1 MRIRTLLSLLFAC
14 FILNVGLPNVQA
26 QDEDKTEAVD
36 DSTKSKIDEEAD
48 LPLPA
53 ERKLIYSAT
62 EGSWISLDV
71 SPDGQRLVFDFLG
84 DLFTI
89 PISGGKADTLT
100 TGMAFDSQPRY
111 SPDGKKVLFVSDRDG
126 GENVWTIGLD
136 SLDTKQL
143 TEGKDNKYES
153 PEWAPDGNYFV
164 VAKGIGFS
172 PVKLQMAHVDGGSG
186 SQLIKEPENAR
197 TTGPAFSTDGR
208 YIWYAQRT
216 RTWQYNAVFP
226 QYWIVKYD
234 RETGKKVTRAFRYG
248 SAIRPTLSP
257 DGKWLVYGT
266 RYEAETGLILRNLET
281 GDESWLAYP
290 IQHDDQESVASRDA
304 LPGMSFTPDSEAL
317 IASYG
322 GKIWRIPIDGS
333 GETEIPFEID
343 VDIDLGPEVDFDYPI
358 EDTPTFTVRQ
368 IRDAVPS
375 PDGSQLAFTALDDL
389 YVMDYPDGDP
399 ESITQ
404 SDAVDA
410 HPAWSPDGQWIA
422 YVMWDGSEGQIMKAR
437 ANGRGNP
444 EQLTSLSGI
453 YTQLAWSPGGQR
465 IVAIRGSAR
474 AYRDMTGPGGFG
486 TADDI
491 VWVSADGGETHF
503 IAPTEGRG
511 TPHFTADRNRI
522 YLFGGSKGLVS
533 IRWDGTDEKAHLE
546 VTGQTR
552 PGQKQPNRPGLI
564 RMAPVGDQALVEMNN
579 EIYVVTVPVL
589 GGDTP
594 TISVADP
601 EKASFPA
608 RKLTKIGGQFPT
620 WSSNAELVHWSIGNA
635 HFRYD
640 LAEGKRIDDI
650 IAAEKKAKEEAEE
663 AKKKEEE
670 EKKKKDEEE
679 QDGDEGDEDEDDGE
693 DEDGDDGDEGDEDED
708 DGDDEDGDENGESEE
723 DDDEGTKPYEPDE
736 HRVLIEASRDIPQGT
751 VVLRGARLITMNG
764 DEVIEDGAI
773 VITNNRI
780 TEVGTSSSVMTPSG
794 ADEIDVSG
802 TTITPG
808 FVDTHSHMW
817 PAWGIHKPSS
827 WIYQANMAYG
837 VTATR
842 DPQTATTDVLT
853 YGDEVTAGMMI
864 GPRVYSTGPG
874 VFGGYVTD
882 PIKDLDAARDL
893 LKRYSEYYDTKT
905 IKMYMAGNRQ
915 QRQWIIIAAREQRLM
930 PTTEGGLD
938 LKYNLTMMIDGYPG
952 QEHALPIF
960 PLYSDVVKLMATSGI
975 TYTPTLLVS
984 YGGPFAEEYYYA
996 TENPHD
1002 DPKLRRFTPH
1012 EEIDQKTRRRG
1023 GAGSG
1028 WFMYDEHVFQKH
1040 AKMAK
1045 EIIEEGGRIGVGSHG
1060 QLQGLG
1066 YHWEL
1071 WSLASGGMKPHD
1083 ALRAAT
1089 IFGADAIGL
1098 GEDLGSIE
1106 SGKLAD
1112 LVIMNE
1118 NPLDD
1123 IRNTNTIRYVMKNGR
1138 LYSGDDLSEVWPEV
1152 RPAPLIKQN
1161 DPPAN
1166 LGAGLR

>member
-1 MRIRTLLSLLFAC
+1 MRIRTFLSLVLAC
-14 FILNVGLPNVQA
+14 FILNVGIPDAQA
-26 QDEDKTEAVD
+26 QDEDNTEAVD
-36 DSTKSKIDEEAD
+36 DSTKSRIDEKAD

-53 ERKLIYSAT
+53 ERKLTYSAT

-71 SPDGQRLVFDFLG
+71 SPDGQQLVFDFLG
-84 DLFTI
+84 DLYTL

-100 TGMAFDSQPRY
+100 TGMAFDGQPRY
-111 SPDGKKVLFVSDRDG
+111 SPDGKKVIFVSDRDG
-126 GENVWTIGLD
+126 GENVWTIDLD
-136 SLDTKQL
+136 SLETKQL
-143 TEGKDNKYES
+143 TKGKDNRYES

-164 VAKGIGFS
+164 VAKGTFFN

-186 SQLIKEPENAR
+186 SQLIKEPATAR
-197 TTGPAFSTDGR
+197 TSGPAFSPDGR

-216 RTWQYNAVFP
+216 GTWQYNAVFP

-234 RETGKKVTRAFRYG
+234 RETGKKFTRAFRYG
-248 SAIRPTLSP
+248 SAIRPTPSP

-266 RYEAETGLILRNLET
+266 RHEAETGLILRNLET
-281 GDESWLAYP
+281 GDENWLAYP
-290 IQHDDQESVASRDA
+290 VQRDDQESVASRDA

-317 IASYG
+317 IASHG

-358 EDTPTFTVRQ
+358 DDTPTFTVRQ
-368 IRDAVPS
+368 IRDTVPS
-375 PDGSQLAFTALDDL
+375 PDGSKLAFTALDNL

-399 ESITQ
+399 ESITE

-410 HPAWSPDGQWIA
+410 HPAWSPDGKWIA
-422 YVMWDGSEGQIMKAR
+422 YVTWDGSEGYIMKAR
-437 ANGRGNP
+437 VNGRGNP
-444 EQLTSLSGI
+444 EQLTTLSGI
-453 YTQLAWSPGGQR
+453 YTQLAWAPGGKR

-491 VWVSADGGETHF
+491 VWVSADGGETNF

-511 TPHFTADRNRI
+511 TPHFTTDRNRI
-522 YLFGGSKGLVS
+522 YLFGRSKGLVS
-533 IRWDGTDEKAHLE
+533 IRWDGTDEKAHLK

-552 PGQKQPNRPGLI
+552 PGQKKPNRPGLI

-594 TISVADP
+594 TISVAEPDN
-601 EKASFPA
+601 ASFPA
-608 RKLTKIGGQFPT
+608 QKLTKIGGQFPT
-620 WSSNAELVHWSIGNA
+620 WSSDAEYVHWSIGNA
-635 HFRYD
+635 HFRFD
-640 LAEGKRIDDI
+640 LAEAKRIDEI
-650 IAAEKKAKEEAEE
+650 IAAEKKVKEEAEE

-670 EKKKKDEEE
+670 E
-679 QDGDEGDEDEDDGE
+679 EGDEDGVNE
-693 DEDGDDGDEGDEDED
+693 DEDTV
-708 DGDDEDGDENGESEE
+708 DEDGDEDE
-723 DDDEGTKPYEPDE
+723 DEGTKPYEPDE
-736 HRVLIEASRDIPQGT
+736 HRILIKASRDIPQGT
-751 VVLRGARLITMNG
+751 VVLRGARLVTMNA

-773 VITNNRI
+773 VIINNRI
-780 TEVGTSSSVMTPSG
+780 TEVGSSTSVATPAG

-808 FVDTHSHMW
+808 FVDTHSHMG

-842 DPQTATTDVLT
+842 DPQTQTTDVLT

-874 VFGGYVTD
+874 VFGGYITD
-882 PIKDLDAARDL
+882 PIKDLDAARDI

-915 QRQWIIIAAREQRLM
+915 QRQWIIIAAKEQGLM

-984 YGGPFAEEYYYA
+984 YGGPFAEEYYFA

-1002 DPKLRRFTPH
+1002 DLKLRRFTPH

-1028 WFMYDEHVFQKH
+1028 WFMDDEHVFKKH

-1045 EIIEEGGRIGVGSHG
+1045 EIIEEGGRVGVGSHG

-1071 WSLASGGMKPHD
+1071 WSLASGGMAPHD
-1083 ALRAAT
+1083 VLRSAT

-1098 GEDLGSIE
+1098 GKDLGSIE

-1112 LVIMNE
+1112 LVIMNK

-1123 IRNTNTIRYVMKNGR
+1123 IRNSNTIRYVMKNGR
-1138 LYSGDDLSEVWPEV
+1138 LYNGDDLSEVWPEE
-1152 RPAPLIKQN
+1152 RPAPLTDQH

-1166 LGAGLR
+1166 LGAGMR

>member
-1 MRIRTLLSLLFAC
+1 
-14 FILNVGLPNVQA
+14 
-26 QDEDKTEAVD
+26 
-36 DSTKSKIDEEAD
+36 
-48 LPLPA
+48 
-53 ERKLIYSAT
+53 
-62 EGSWISLDV
+62 
-71 SPDGQRLVFDFLG
+71 
-84 DLFTI
+84 
-89 PISGGKADTLT
+89 
-100 TGMAFDSQPRY
+100 
-111 SPDGKKVLFVSDRDG
+111 
-126 GENVWTIGLD
+126 
-136 SLDTKQL
+136 
-143 TEGKDNKYES
+143 
-153 PEWAPDGNYFV
+153 
-164 VAKGIGFS
+164 
-172 PVKLQMAHVDGGSG
+172 
-186 SQLIKEPENAR
+186 
-197 TTGPAFSTDGR
+197 
-208 YIWYAQRT
+208 
-216 RTWQYNAVFP
+216 
-226 QYWIVKYD
+226 
-234 RETGKKVTRAFRYG
+234 
-248 SAIRPTLSP
+248 
-257 DGKWLVYGT
+257 
-266 RYEAETGLILRNLET
+266 
-281 GDESWLAYP
+281 
-290 IQHDDQESVASRDA
+290 
-304 LPGMSFTPDSEAL
+304 
-317 IASYG
+317 
-322 GKIWRIPIDGS
+322 
-333 GETEIPFEID
+333 
-343 VDIDLGPEVDFDYPI
+343 
-358 EDTPTFTVRQ
+358 
-368 IRDAVPS
+368 
-375 PDGSQLAFTALDDL
+375 
-389 YVMDYPDGDP
+389 
-399 ESITQ
+399 
-404 SDAVDA
+404 
-410 HPAWSPDGQWIA
+410 
-422 YVMWDGSEGQIMKAR
+422 
-437 ANGRGNP
+437 
-444 EQLTSLSGI
+444 
-453 YTQLAWSPGGQR
+453 
-465 IVAIRGSAR
+465 
-474 AYRDMTGPGGFG
+474 
-486 TADDI
+486 
-491 VWVSADGGETHF
+491 
-503 IAPTEGRG
+503 
-511 TPHFTADRNRI
+511 
-522 YLFGGSKGLVS
+522 
-533 IRWDGTDEKAHLE
+533 
-546 VTGQTR
+546 
-552 PGQKQPNRPGLI
+552 
-564 RMAPVGDQALVEMNN
+564 
-579 EIYVVTVPVL
+579 
-589 GGDTP
+589 
-594 TISVADP
+594 
-601 EKASFPA
+601 
-608 RKLTKIGGQFPT
+608 
-620 WSSNAELVHWSIGNA
+620 
-635 HFRYD
+635 
-640 LAEGKRIDDI
+640 
-650 IAAEKKAKEEAEE
+650 
-663 AKKKEEE
+663 
-670 EKKKKDEEE
+670 
-679 QDGDEGDEDEDDGE
+679 
-693 DEDGDDGDEGDEDED
+693 
-708 DGDDEDGDENGESEE
+708 
-723 DDDEGTKPYEPDE
+723 
-736 HRVLIEASRDIPQGT
+736 
-751 VVLRGARLITMNG
+751 MNG

-780 TEVGTSSSVMTPSG
+780 TEVGTSNSVMTPSG

-837 VTATR
+837 VTVTR

-853 YGDEVTAGMMI
+853 YADEVTAGMMI

-1023 GAGSG
+1023 GAGAG

-1071 WSLASGGMKPHD
+1071 WSLASGGIKPHD

-1152 RPAPLIKQN
+1152 RPAPLTKQN